1 MKGVEWKRRKGK
13 NEKQEQKGRKCRR
26 RYQMIDTN
34 CPRYGGKE
42 MHHYTLSNK
51 QSCDA
56 QEQQILSNKK

>member
-1 MKGVEWKRRKGK
+1 MEEEEREKGK
-13 NEKQEQKGRKCRR
+13 TRTKKGRKRRR

-42 MHHYTLSNK
+42 MRHYTLSNK